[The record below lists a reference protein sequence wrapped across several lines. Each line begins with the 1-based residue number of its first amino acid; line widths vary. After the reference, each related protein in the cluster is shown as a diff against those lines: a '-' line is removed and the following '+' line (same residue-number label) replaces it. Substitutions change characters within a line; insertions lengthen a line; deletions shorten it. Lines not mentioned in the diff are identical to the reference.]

1 LQNAS
6 VEASSCTLCGACSL
20 VCPTEAISVEIDY
33 VGATKDFEA
42 KEICI
47 GCIKSDKAEV
57 ILPCIAN
64 LNEKDILNIQKTKG
78 FILI

>member
-1 LQNAS
+1 LKLIG
-6 VEASSCTLCGACSL
+6 V
-20 VCPTEAISVEIDY
+20 I
-33 VGATKDFEA
+33 KDFEA